1 MGKSG
6 TTSPM
11 DADGS
16 RVIQNGNESDR
27 GALMQYFSDDWF
39 RAEWRKLGF
48 YYELNHEA
56 RRWEITGS
64 LSGLTAFSSAVR
76 SYAMD
81 SEHDWVSCHCNLGPY
96 DYLEI
101 GTWEVAVIDDHWIAG
116 RLEDLLE
123 LAGYLDGWLAT
134 GQPGTSLSAR
144 SFHAPSAPYD
154 LCLYLKEPGFDPA
167 SLDES
172 LS

>member
-1 MGKSG
+1 MKH
-6 TTSPM
+6 
-11 DADGS
+11 
-16 RVIQNGNESDR
+16 
-27 GALMQYFSDDWF
+27 FSDDWF

-48 YYELNHEA
+48 YYEFNHEA
-56 RRWEITGS
+56 KRWELTGS
-64 LSGLTAFSSAVR
+64 LSGLRAFSSAIR

-101 GTWEVAVIDDHWIAG
+101 GTWDVAVIDDHWIAG
-116 RLEDLLE
+116 RLENLLA
-123 LAGYLDGWLAT
+123 LADWLDERLSTA
-134 GQPGTSLSAR
+134 QPGTSLSAR
-144 SFHAPSAPYD
+144 SFYASSSPYD
-154 LCLYLKEPGFDPA
+154 LCLYLKEPEFDPA